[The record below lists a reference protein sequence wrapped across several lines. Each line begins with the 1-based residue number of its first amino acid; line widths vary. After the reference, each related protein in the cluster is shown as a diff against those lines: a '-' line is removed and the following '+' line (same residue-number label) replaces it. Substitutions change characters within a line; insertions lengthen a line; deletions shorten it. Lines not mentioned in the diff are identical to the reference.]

1 MCSLVE
7 VEGIQLLA
15 LGAGCLARRS
25 GWPNVCLKDDSWCE
39 PAMLQG
45 RIVVAEGK
53 LALARNWQDMAKC
66 SCVLLGLLDSL
77 KQNPK
82 YVSLDT
88 FVDEVIYF

>member
-1 MCSLVE
+1 
-7 VEGIQLLA
+7 
-15 LGAGCLARRS
+15 
-25 GWPNVCLKDDSWCE
+25 
-39 PAMLQG
+39 MLQG